1 MRTVVNTRVAAFA
14 MGGQQRVTVE
24 ILSRLNGVEA
34 FAPARP
40 LSGIRGH
47 LWEQIALAWR
57 ARDAVLWSPSATGPI
72 LHAHQVVTLHDVAFL
87 DVPEFFAPQF
97 VALYRHLLPI
107 LARRAA
113 RVVTVSNFSRDRIA
127 ATLGVRPERISVVA
141 NGVGSDFRRHT
152 PAEIAATRAALRLPE
167 RYLLLQAT
175 SDRRKNLARAL
186 EAWGQVANSLPADVH
201 LVVSG
206 NLGRSHVFG
215 AGEAVIAGP
224 RTQAIGFVPD
234 EHMGPLIAGAES
246 FLFPSLYEGFGLPI
260 IEAMACGT
268 PVLTSDATAT
278 REVAGTCACLVDPT
292 SITSIAGGIAALCND
307 ADLRSRLA
315 QDALRHA
322 QAFSWDTAASAYQ
335 QIFAEVAAEAQEKR

>member
-1 MRTVVNTRVAAFA
+1 MRIVVNTRVAAFA

-24 ILSRLNGVEA
+24 ILQRLQGVDA
-34 FAPARP
+34 VAPLRP

-47 LWEQIALAWR
+47 LWEQVVLAWL

-72 LHAHQVVTLHDVAFL
+72 LHGRQVVTLHDVAFL
-87 DVPEFFAPQF
+87 DVPEFFAPRF

-113 RVVTVSNFSRDRIA
+113 RVVTVSDFSRDRIA

-141 NGVGSDFRRHT
+141 NGVSANFRRYG
-152 PAEIAATRAALRLPE
+152 PDDIAATRGALKLPP

-186 EAWGQVANSLPADVH
+186 EAWTSVAPSLPEDVH

-215 AGEAVIAGP
+215 AGDAVINGP
-224 RTQAIGFVPD
+224 RTHAIGFVAD
-234 EHMGPLIAGAES
+234 EHMGPLMAGAEA

-260 IEAMACGT
+260 IESMACGT

-278 REVAGTCACLVDPT
+278 KEVAGSCACLVDPT
-292 SITSIAGGIAALCND
+292 SVASIASGIAALCGD
-307 ADLRSRLA
+307 ADLRQRLA
-315 QDALRHA
+315 HEGLVHA
-322 QAFSWDTAASAYQ
+322 QQFSWDHAAAAYQ
-335 QIFAEVAAEAQEKR
+335 RIFAEVAAEA